1 MNQSELVAAISARSN
16 IEEKYTTVI
25 VKEIVDQLCN
35 VLIDGGRAEIRGVG
49 SFYTTDYAARNAR
62 NPKTNEILKLDSR
75 RLPHFKLGKDLDER
89 LQGLLKEDVVHL
101 TKDLEE

>member
-62 NPKTNEILKLDSR
+62 NPKTNEEIQI
-75 RLPHFKLGKDLDER
+75 PEFKQPAFRAGKDL
-89 LQGLLKEDVVHL
+89 
-101 TKDLEE
+101 KDIINK